1 MKMVQEVEARTKHIK
16 TPLQVSV
23 MGCAV
28 NALGEAKHADIA
40 IAFGNKDGLII
51 KEGKILC
58 KLKEDALLERFIA
71 EVEALA
77 EIRAES
83 ALG

>member
-1 MKMVQEVEARTKHIK
+1 MQ
-16 TPLQVSV
+16 
-23 MGCAV
+23 
-28 NALGEAKHADIA
+28 
-40 IAFGNKDGLII
+40 
-51 KEGKILC
+51 
-58 KLKEDALLERFIA
+58 LKEDALLERFIA